1 MSDGWT
7 GINVNE
13 VTQNLATFE
22 SEANAIASDFRTSF
36 EITSEDLYQYWAS
49 EKAVEFNKNI
59 INVGSAYNLMVGNI
73 YVILNAAGTA
83 AVEMAKANGETFTN
97 PYTEIPKDKLLTSV
111 VTLRSDRDGV
121 QGMNIA
127 AAKVSFDSFVDTCVS
142 VLDQLS
148 GLPTAFGLYDPAGE
162 LQNAYKNKIAETQS
176 LIVGTVKESVTAI
189 STAFENEVNQV
200 EFGKRA
206 AEEVLTGS
214 AVASE
219 MENHRTTLG
228 EHLGGRYSSEID
240 DYSTKMNNLSDTVTA
255 ASKMDAIPGMV
266 TTIGSVAKGLGA
278 TAEMVAN
285 ETINTALVVPDTL
298 TYLANG
304 LLDIGSSNAGV
315 KTGADYFNEQ
325 IATDY
330 SENWDSLRNAS
341 NILEGAAG
349 VAEGLGRTVVD
360 GFQTAINAGDV
371 AINWLGE
378 QANSLINAIGGLF
391 W

>member
-13 VTQNLATFE
+13 VTQNLANFE
-22 SEANAIASDFRTSF
+22 SEANAIASDFRTAF

-83 AVEMAKANGETFTN
+83 AVEMAKANGEAFTN

-121 QGMNIA
+121 QGMNIT

-142 VLDQLS
+142 VLDRLS

-219 MENHRTTLG
+219 MESHRTTLG
-228 EHLGGRYSSEID
+228 EQLGGRYSNEMN
-240 DYSTKMNNLSDTVTA
+240 DYVTKMEKIPELGKA
-255 ASKMDAIPGMV
+255 AGEMDVIPGMV
-266 TTIGSVAKGLGA
+266 TIIGGLAKEAGA

-285 ETINTALVVPDTL
+285 EAINTALVVPDTL

-304 LLDIGSSNAGV
+304 LLDIGSSNPGV
-315 KTGADYFNEQ
+315 KTGADYFKEQ

-330 SENWDSLRNAS
+330 SENWNSLINAS
-341 NILEGAAG
+341 NFWEGAAG
-349 VAEGLGRTVVD
+349 VAEGLGRSFVD
-360 GFQTAINAGDV
+360 SVQTAINAGDV

-378 QANSLINAIGGLF
+378 QANGLINAIGNLF